1 MDDIELPPL
10 PEGMIGMHCTCFD
23 RSDMEDY
30 ARAAI
35 LADRARRVSAEPVA
49 WTTMPDADD
58 WLFLSGSANPN
69 GKLTGDWRPLYLA
82 PPPTPPADAMLD
94 RLAQA
99 ERERDALRADA
110 ARFRWLHDHHPRGD
124 RDDFIARVDAG
135 LAWEKA

>member
-1 MDDIELPPL
+1 MTDDIELPPL

-82 PPPTPPADAMLD
+82 PPPTPPADALITDDMV
-94 RLAQA
+94 
-99 ERERDALRADA
+99 ERACIAFSEASGFDETRRGAKVRSMAIEAALRAA
-110 ARFRWLHDHHPRGD
+110 L
-124 RDDFIARVDAG
+124 AG
-135 LAWEKA
+135 EKA